1 VPKISLGKLF
11 FLIQV
16 LGIRD
21 NEITVLKKSAW
32 LMSIVAFIWTSV
44 PFMVALASF
53 ATYVFM
59 DEGNTLTAGKAFVTL
74 SYLVDIFFLG
84 SISPT
89 FNQFH
94 QHFTNSF

>member
-1 VPKISLGKLF
+1 MKY
-11 FLIQV
+11 LIQV

-59 DEGNTLTAGKAFVTL
+59 DEGNTLTAEKAFVTL
-74 SYLVDIFFLG
+74 SYLVNIFVTQYDING
-84 SISPT
+84 SFSLITQSNIEVK
-89 FNQFH
+89 FI
-94 QHFTNSF
+94 